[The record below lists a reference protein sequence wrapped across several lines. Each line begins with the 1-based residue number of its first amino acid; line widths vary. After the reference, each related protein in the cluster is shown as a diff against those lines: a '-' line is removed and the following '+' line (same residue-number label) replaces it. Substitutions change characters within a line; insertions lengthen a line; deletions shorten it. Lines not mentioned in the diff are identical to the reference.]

1 MLTKTRNFFICS
13 FLSNHLKGKMKT
25 DLLQSQELLLFRRL
39 NMFAKK
45 PIKTEW
51 NEKSK
56 NICGIE
62 KSCVA
67 LYELQKKA
75 CRNHPSLNKFSCAW
89 ADRGCLERMSPL
101 EIWAKKTEKFFG
113 ILSLFQQNNGEILK
127 SFLNSPQIDYSII
140 ELLTVK
146 RIETLYTSASNLCA
160 AAHYVVFCEK
170 LAILPGDFFKI
181 L

>member
-45 PIKTEW
+45 T
-51 NEKSK
+51 NK
-56 NICGIE
+56 NRVKWE
-62 KSCVA
+62 VKKY
-67 LYELQKKA
+67 LWHREELR
-75 CRNHPSLNKFSCAW
+75 CTLRVISVW
-89 ADRGCLERMSPL
+89 RVSPL

-113 ILSLFQQNNGEILK
+113 ILSLFQQNNGEILT
-127 SFLNSPQIDYSII
+127 SFLNSPQFDYSII